1 MTARSRA
8 AGTDVI
14 SEAYRGDHNF
24 VGSTRDANAAGVDL
38 VVAIHHDIRI
48 AQPGSF
54 AYHWPSSTKG
64 KALATSIIDTIK
76 AAGRPTRPARLGP
89 GKGFASGPVAGRG
102 LYILEHTRAP
112 ATLVEIGPIGHETL
126 DTPEELRAYGD
137 LVADGVLEWAGMT
150 PPAKAPLV
158 HRDVAL
164 SASRHPDREWIR
176 MAAHRHAFAY
186 VEQDAA
192 GGWTQIYPDDRT
204 TPVDSI
210 DYLVALGWEAGELVK
225 EVDDGVA
232 ITPDSGNLTRLRAID
247 LIADTDVPRR
257 RPWS

>member
-102 LYILEHTRAP
+102 LYILEPTRAP